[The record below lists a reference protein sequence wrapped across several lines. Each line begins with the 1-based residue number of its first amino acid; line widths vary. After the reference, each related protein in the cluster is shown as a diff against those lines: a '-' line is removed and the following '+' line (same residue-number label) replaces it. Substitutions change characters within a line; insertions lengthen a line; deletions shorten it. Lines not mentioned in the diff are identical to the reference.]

1 MRVGNLENICLGN
14 AAYRLVTAR
23 IVSHFQVGGLKKSS
37 TVFENHRKSRIQYCE
52 RSELRL
58 HLLVKNAKIGRFG
71 EFLK

>member
-37 TVFENHRKSRIQYCE
+37 TVFENQRKSRIQHCE
-52 RSELRL
+52 RSEVRL
-58 HLLVKNAKIGRFG
+58 HFEWTKVD
-71 EFLK
+71 